1 MYYTSTSPLFISL
14 QWGVEH
20 DADNNKKRLFPT
32 QFKTLGGIGISSFN
46 GYDGTFKYI
55 QTDGFIYDV
64 SNTVNFVD
72 LYYIAI
78 GK

>member
-1 MYYTSTSPLFISL
+1 MNYVYFGFRLVNK

-20 DADNNKKRLFPT
+20 NADNNEKRLFPV

>member
-1 MYYTSTSPLFISL
+1 MLFYMLLFHIFK

-20 DADNNKKRLFPT
+20 DADNNQKRLFPI
-32 QFKTLGGIGISSFN
+32 QFKILEGIGISSFN

-55 QTDGFIYDV
+55 QIDGFIYDV